1 MRDALAL
8 RGSGFQVPGQKPR
21 IRMATYVYETIPQS
35 PDELPVQFEIVQ
47 SMRDSPL
54 KRHPRTG
61 EPVRRV
67 ISGGFGIMGLSG
79 KSPDRP
85 HAAHGGGCSCCGT
98 HNCGRC
104 G

>member
-1 MRDALAL
+1 
-8 RGSGFQVPGQKPR
+8 
-21 IRMATYVYETIPQS
+21 MATYVYETIPQS